1 MIDSEKSLEDYICN
15 HQEKFIA
22 ILKTNMN
29 EKDCDIKFLG
39 RQVRLGNDNIAD
51 LIYYYEKLTTYEE
64 IEMNERIY
72 IIVELKYRSLEPKDL
87 AQLSRYM
94 NILEKKLQSEEKYQ
108 EKYENFVRGVFVSFG
123 ENKEMQDISM
133 RDIDNISFIS
143 FECDL
148 IFRNDDWDYKEEY
161 LNEIKLDDRLEQLFK
176 KE

>member
-22 ILKTNMN
+22 ILKTNMK

-87 AQLSRYM
+87 VQL
-94 NILEKKLQSEEKYQ
+94 
-108 EKYENFVRGVFVSFG
+108 
-123 ENKEMQDISM
+123 
-133 RDIDNISFIS
+133 
-143 FECDL
+143 
-148 IFRNDDWDYKEEY
+148 
-161 LNEIKLDDRLEQLFK
+161 
-176 KE
+176 

>member
-22 ILKTNMN
+22 ILKTNMK

-108 EKYENFVRGVFVSFG
+108 EEYENFVRGVFVSFG
-123 ENKEMQDISM
+123 ENNEMQDISM
-133 RDIDNISFIS
+133 RGIDNISFIS

-148 IFRNDDWDYKEEY
+148 IFHNDDWDYKEEY
-161 LNEIKLDDRLEQLFK
+161 LKEINLDDRLEQLFK

>member
-22 ILKTNMN
+22 ILKTNMK

-108 EKYENFVRGVFVSFG
+108 EEYENFVRGVFVSFG

-133 RDIDNISFIS
+133 RGIDNISFIS

-161 LNEIKLDDRLEQLFK
+161 LKEINLDDRLEQLFK